1 MSKAINHRDDSREEF
16 NYVVGFVRT
25 PYGLRDGQTV
35 TNPENTIRLEI
46 DHSRP
51 ITLDRCAHILSKARE
66 LSGRDL
72 AMISIHRSIFSKTPG
87 NECGDF
93 PETCYLDKRWDFY
106 PDTNSLMIYDRGEPV
121 YSNDNGQVCTDQVAL
136 YDSMGT

>member
-1 MSKAINHRDDSREEF
+1 MSKTINHQDNGREEF
-16 NYVVGFVRT
+16 NYVVGFIRT
-25 PYGLRDGQTV
+25 EYGLRDGQTV

-46 DHSRP
+46 DHSGP
-51 ITLDRCAHILSKARE
+51 ITLDRCSRILKKARE

-87 NECGDF
+87 NECADF

-106 PDTNSLMIYDRGEPV
+106 PDTNSLLIYDRGEPV

-136 YDSMGT
+136 YDSMET